1 MNNSAFFLF
10 GARFSLVPPFLRA
23 PHLILKTHQ
32 HQKKQS
38 HAAILVLS
46 SSLSSRFVASFSF
59 DQHPR
64 PSSFKPLHPALING
78 FSVLES
84 GRRCLRRADLGNV
97 ANISNTFLLDQLSP
111 LITIQ
116 SQNQIDPK
124 TVQLAKQ
131 IQCRAGNY
139 IDMCTVYNSVQFLYG
154 SLLYVRLCL
163 TAQCT
168 HCALYA
174 H

>member
-97 ANISNTFLLDQLSP
+97 ANISNNFLLDQLSP

-116 SQNQIDPK
+116 SQNQID
-124 TVQLAKQ
+124 QLAKQ